1 MNNITIHSNEIDP
14 MRERVTNESQK
25 LVELGTTAPFMM
37 WDYTC
42 FDKNNK
48 NNKNSKSLNLVYARY
63 TGGELDGKEEI
74 FIDDFSDKRRY
85 YDKYDKEVESIG
97 SMLNRIDDE
106 HPEYAVYRLGDDGP
120 HRTKRPGVDR
130 HFPYGLRRFDN
141 AMDAF
146 NVMCGEYGPVTEGLG
161 MGEVHIMTADDWQRV
176 VFDRFCDLCVR
187 YNSGDEKAVDTYNN
201 MENGGEYMTDF
212 FIDFNH
218 IMYDGKYFWT
228 ALMGMKDDNVTRPCR
243 AQWDLIEELW
253 YGYDIE
259 GMWKCAKYIM
269 KDVTDFDE
277 MNNILID
284 RGMMAYCIGGE
295 FLERMLD
302 IMEEAGMID
311 DDDFDE
317 EENSPAGEGI

>member
-14 MRERVTNESQK
+14 MRERVTKESQK
-25 LVELGTTAPFMM
+25 LIDLGTTAPFMM
-37 WDYTC
+37 WDCTC

-48 NNKNSKSLNLVYARY
+48 SLNLVYALY

-74 FIDDFSDKRRY
+74 FIDDFGDRRRY

-106 HPEYAVYRLGDDGP
+106 HPEYSVYYISDDNVRRIK
-120 HRTKRPGVDR
+120 RTGVDR
-130 HFPYGLRRFDN
+130 HFPYGIRRFDN

-146 NVMCGEYGPVTEGLG
+146 MVMSGEYGPVTEGLG
-161 MGEVHIMTADDWQRV
+161 MGSLHIMTEDDWQRV

-201 MENGGEYMTDF
+201 MEKGDEYMTDF

-218 IMYDGKYFWT
+218 VMYDGEHFWT
-228 ALMGMKDDNVTRPCR
+228 ALMGMKDDNATRPCR

-253 YGYDIE
+253 YRYDIE
-259 GMWKCAKYIM
+259 GMWECAKYIM
-269 KDVTDFDE
+269 KDVNDFDE

-284 RGMMAYCIGGE
+284 RGLMAYTADCGE
-295 FLERMLD
+295 FYERMLD
-302 IMEEAGMID
+302 IMEEGGMID
-311 DDDFDE
+311 EDDFDDDFV
-317 EENSPAGEGI
+317 ENSPAGDGI